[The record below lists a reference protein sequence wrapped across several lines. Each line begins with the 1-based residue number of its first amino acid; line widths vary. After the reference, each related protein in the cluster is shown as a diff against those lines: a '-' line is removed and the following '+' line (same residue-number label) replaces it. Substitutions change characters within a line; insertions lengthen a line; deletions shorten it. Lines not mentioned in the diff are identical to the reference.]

1 MRKVPALLSINALA
15 ETLVTLAR
23 EKNITFGT
31 AESCTGGMISAAV
44 TDVSGAS
51 AVFYGGIVSYD
62 NSVKHRL
69 LGVREETLA
78 SVGAVSPETAREMS
92 EGAVKALFV
101 DFAVSVTGIA
111 GPGGGT
117 PTKPVGLVY
126 ISTAS
131 KNGVIAVKENHF
143 NGNREE
149 VRRQTVEA
157 ALTMLICAIEHDQ
170 CPQESLF

>member
-1 MRKVPALLSINALA
+1 MPSLQLNIQ
-15 ETLVTLAR
+15 TLAKESVSLAL
-23 EKNITFGT
+23 EKHLTFGT
-31 AESCTGGMISAAV
+31 AESCTGGLISAAV
-44 TDVSGAS
+44 TGVSGAS

-62 NSVKHRL
+62 NSVKAGL

-78 SVGAVSPETAREMS
+78 SVGAVSPKTAIEMS
-92 EGAVKALFV
+92 TGAIKALSV

-131 KNGVIAVKENHF
+131 KNGAITVKENLF
-143 NGNREE
+143 KGDREE
-149 VRRQTVEA
+149 VRRQTVEN
-157 ALTMLICAIEHDQ
+157 ALTMLISAIEQ
-170 CPQESLF
+170 S

>member
-1 MRKVPALLSINALA
+1 MRKIPALLSIRSLA

-31 AESCTGGMISAAV
+31 AESCTGGMISAAI

-51 AVFYGGIVSYD
+51 AVFYGGVVSYD
-62 NSVKHRL
+62 NSVKAGL
-69 LGVREETLA
+69 LGVKKETL
-78 SVGAVSPETAREMS
+78 STVGAVSHETAKEMS
-92 EGAVKALFV
+92 EGAVKALSV

-131 KNGVIAVKENHF
+131 GNGVIAVKEHRF
-143 NGNREE
+143 DGNREE
-149 VRRQTVEA
+149 VRRKTVEA
-157 ALTMLICAIEHDQ
+157 ALRMLIDAIEQ
-170 CPQESLF
+170 S

>member
-1 MRKVPALLSINALA
+1 MSVNALA
-15 ETLVTLAR
+15 EALVTLAR
-23 EKNITFGT
+23 EKNVTFGT
-31 AESCTGGMISAAV
+31 AESCTGGLISAAV
-44 TDVSGAS
+44 TGVSGAS

-62 NSVKHRL
+62 NSVKAGL

-78 SVGAVSPETAREMS
+78 SVGAVSPKTAIEMS
-92 EGAVKALFV
+92 TGAIKALSV

-131 KNGVIAVKENHF
+131 KNGAITVKENLF
-143 NGNREE
+143 KGDREE
-149 VRRQTVEA
+149 VRRQTVET
-157 ALTMLICAIEHDQ
+157 ALTMLISAIEQ
-170 CPQESLF
+170 S

>member
-1 MRKVPALLSINALA
+1 MRKIPSVLSINTLA

-44 TDVSGAS
+44 TGVSGAS
-51 AVFYGGIVSYD
+51 AVFYGGVVSYD
-62 NSVKHRL
+62 NSVKRGL
-69 LGVREETLA
+69 LGVKEETL
-78 SVGAVSPETAREMS
+78 STVGAVSPETAKEMS
-92 EGAVKALFV
+92 MGAAKALSV

-131 KNGVIAVKENHF
+131 KNGVIAVKENRF
-143 NGNREE
+143 DGNREE
-149 VRRQTVEA
+149 IRLQSVEA
-157 ALTMLICAIEHDQ
+157 ALTMLIHAIEQ
-170 CPQESLF
+170 C

>member
-1 MRKVPALLSINALA
+1 LSINTLA

-44 TDVSGAS
+44 TGVSGAS
-51 AVFYGGIVSYD
+51 AVFYGGVVSYD
-62 NSVKHRL
+62 NSVKRGL
-69 LGVREETLA
+69 LGVKEETL
-78 SVGAVSPETAREMS
+78 STVGAVSSETAKEMS
-92 EGAVKALFV
+92 VGAAKALSV

-131 KNGVIAVKENHF
+131 KNGVIAVKENRF
-143 NGNREE
+143 DGNREE
-149 VRRQTVEA
+149 IRLQSVEA
-157 ALTMLICAIEHDQ
+157 ALTMLIHAIEQ
-170 CPQESLF
+170 C

>member
-1 MRKVPALLSINALA
+1 MRKIPALLSIHSLA
-15 ETLVTLAR
+15 EKLVTLAR

-31 AESCTGGMISAAV
+31 AESCTGGMISASV
-44 TDVSGAS
+44 TDISGAS

-62 NSVKHRL
+62 NSVKQSL
-69 LGVREETLA
+69 LGVKEETLA
-78 SVGAVSPETAREMS
+78 TVGAVSAQTASQMAT
-92 EGAVKALFV
+92 GARAALGV

-131 KNGVIAVKENHF
+131 PNGTITIKENHF
-143 NGNREE
+143 DGNREE
-149 VRRQTVEA
+149 IRLQTVET
-157 ALTMLICAIEHDQ
+157 ALMMLISAIEQ
-170 CPQESLF
+170 N

>member
-1 MRKVPALLSINALA
+1 MRKIPSVLSINTLA

-23 EKNITFGT
+23 EKKITFGT

-44 TDVSGAS
+44 TGVSGAS
-51 AVFYGGIVSYD
+51 AVFYGGVVSYD
-62 NSVKHRL
+62 NSVKRRL
-69 LGVREETLA
+69 LGVKEETL
-78 SVGAVSPETAREMS
+78 STVGAVSPETAKEMS
-92 EGAVKALFV
+92 MGATKALSV

-131 KNGVIAVKENHF
+131 KNGVIAVKENRF
-143 NGNREE
+143 DGNRGEI
-149 VRRQTVEA
+149 RLQSVEA
-157 ALTMLICAIEHDQ
+157 ALTMLIHAIEQ
-170 CPQESLF
+170 C

>member
-1 MRKVPALLSINALA
+1 MSVNALA

-23 EKNITFGT
+23 EKNVTFGT
-31 AESCTGGMISAAV
+31 AESCTGGLISAAV
-44 TDVSGAS
+44 TGVSGAS

-62 NSVKHRL
+62 NSVKAGL

-78 SVGAVSPETAREMS
+78 SVGAVSPKTAIEMS
-92 EGAVKALFV
+92 TGAIKALSV

-131 KNGVIAVKENHF
+131 KNGAITVKENLF
-143 NGNREE
+143 KGDREE
-149 VRRQTVEA
+149 VRRQTVET
-157 ALTMLICAIEHDQ
+157 ALTMLISAIEQ
-170 CPQESLF
+170 S

>member
-1 MRKVPALLSINALA
+1 MRKVSSVLSVNALA
-15 ETLVTLAR
+15 EALVSLSR
-23 EKNITFGT
+23 EKNVTFGT
-31 AESCTGGMISAAV
+31 AESCTGGLISAAV
-44 TDVSGAS
+44 TGVSGAS

-62 NSVKHRL
+62 NSVKAGL

-78 SVGAVSPETAREMS
+78 SVGAVSPKTAIEMS
-92 EGAVKALFV
+92 TGAIKALSV

-131 KNGVIAVKENHF
+131 KNGAITVKENLF
-143 NGNREE
+143 KGDREE
-149 VRRQTVEA
+149 VRRQTVET
-157 ALTMLICAIEHDQ
+157 ALTMLISAIEQ
-170 CPQESLF
+170 S